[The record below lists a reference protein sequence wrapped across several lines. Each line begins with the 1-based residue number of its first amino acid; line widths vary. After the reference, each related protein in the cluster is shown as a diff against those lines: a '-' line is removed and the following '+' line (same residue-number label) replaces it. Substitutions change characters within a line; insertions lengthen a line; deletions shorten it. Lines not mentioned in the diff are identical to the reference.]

1 MVPLSQFDALND
13 MLDPAARRLAAL
25 ALTITT
31 AVVGCSPAPHGYP
44 SPSPSATDTGYQMPA
59 NIRYVDHW
67 VQTPAADLMSADGT
81 FIRSFAEADE
91 VRIFNPDAKKGSY
104 PGFSKADRTEKGSG
118 GGGDD
123 VSGYALRWVINFAVL
138 PDGSASAEVCEISSI
153 TPGGP
158 SPNPTILNFTLSYQ
172 RVGVAP
178 PANQHGPARAPAVS
192 VFGDWY
198 ATRYSTETPMTEE
211 AVAPCRQSKPAVGN
225 NPDNWPG
232 WPPTSR

>member
-81 FIRSFAEADE
+81 FIRPFAEANE

-158 SPNPTILNFTLSYQ
+158 SPNPTILNFTLS
-172 RVGVAP
+172 
-178 PANQHGPARAPAVS
+178 
-192 VFGDWY
+192 
-198 ATRYSTETPMTEE
+198 
-211 AVAPCRQSKPAVGN
+211 
-225 NPDNWPG
+225 
-232 WPPTSR
+232 